1 MLKVTSDT
9 IPGREIEET
18 LGVVVANAVRARHVG
33 RDILAGL
40 KNIVGGEIG
49 AYQHLLKESRE
60 EAITRVEADAA
71 ATECSTTSAPR
82 PPVSSRTYATGSS
95 TAGSTTWVAANS
107 SANSRRF
114 G

>member
-49 AYQHLLKESRE
+49 AYQHLLMESRE
-60 EAITRVEADAA
+60 EAIARVEADAA
-71 ATECSTTSAPR
+71 ALGADAIVALRMATSSITQGASEVLVYGTAVKLR
-82 PPVSSRTYATGSS
+82 PE
-95 TAGSTTWVAANS
+95 
-107 SANSRRF
+107 
-114 G
+114 

>member
-71 ATECSTTSAPR
+71 AMGADAIVAMRMATSSITQGASEVLVYGTAVKLR
-82 PPVSSRTYATGSS
+82 PE
-95 TAGSTTWVAANS
+95 
-107 SANSRRF
+107 
-114 G
+114 

>member
-49 AYQHLLKESRE
+49 AYQQLLMESRE
-60 EAITRVEADAA
+60 EAIGRVEAEATALGADAIVA
-71 ATECSTTSAPR
+71 LRMAT
-82 PPVSSRTYATGSS
+82 SSITQGASEVLVYG
-95 TAGSTTWVAANS
+95 TAVKLRAS
-107 SANSRRF
+107 
-114 G
+114 